1 MNASAG
7 TGVFVLSMLSIPIT
21 YLFNFLFHI
30 NSTGAV
36 LVAGALVLLV
46 IAILARL
53 LLKRNPPKDPLFY
66 VYSVFAF
73 LSVVDLIL
81 GLEQDGLIDGYMTFY
96 LKEGQPYLNTAH
108 GHMICYWDGCVH
120 YLMYLLMVAAIS
132 WGESYRMIG
141 QYWVGSILMT
151 SIVYLP
157 ETSSGKY
164 GTRLCPAFIL
174 NVPYVILI
182 MWATFRIFSQPSVRE
197 ASTLKCI
204 QESQKRRLVQRPLDL
219 LFTLYLIPAIGFSIF
234 RGLVTLDCPA
244 ELCQKYVES
253 HEPYL
258 KDPTAY
264 SKIQMLVYMFYCVP
278 YYTVSLY
285 GLLVPGCSWMPD
297 LALIHAGLA
306 QAQFSH
312 IGASLHT
319 RTPFAYR
326 VPEEAK
332 SSFLIIN
339 MVYGIVPQLFT
350 YRCITNPSS
359 SSKPQRIKRL
369 SNAN

>member
-53 LLKRNPPKDPLFY
+53 LLKRTPPKDPLFY

-151 SIVYLP
+151 IIVYLP
-157 ETSSGKY
+157 GNAVGKY
-164 GTRLCPAFIL
+164 GTRLSPAFIV
-174 NVPYVILI
+174 NVLYVILI
-182 MWATFRIFSQPSVRE
+182 VWATFRIFSQPSVRE
-197 ASTLKCI
+197 ASTLK
-204 QESQKRRLVQRPLDL
+204 
-219 LFTLYLIPAIGFSIF
+219 
-234 RGLVTLDCPA
+234 VTLDCPA

-297 LALIHAGLA
+297 LALIHAGALA

-350 YRCITNPSS
+350 YRCITNPEFFL
-359 SSKPQRIKRL
+359 KATEDKKTEKCK
-369 SNAN
+369 

>member
-53 LLKRNPPKDPLFY
+53 LLKRTPPKDPLFY

-151 SIVYLP
+151 IIVYLP
-157 ETSSGKY
+157 GNAVGKY
-164 GTRLCPAFIL
+164 GTRLSPAFIV
-174 NVPYVILI
+174 NVLYVILI
-182 MWATFRIFSQPSVRE
+182 VWATFRIFSQPSVRE

-204 QESQKRRLVQRPLDL
+204 QESQKKRLVQRPLDL

-234 RGLVTLDCPA
+234 RGL
-244 ELCQKYVES
+244 
-253 HEPYL
+253 
-258 KDPTAY
+258 
-264 SKIQMLVYMFYCVP
+264 MLVYMFYCVP

-297 LALIHAGLA
+297 LALIHAGALA

-350 YRCITNPSS
+350 YRCITNPEFFL
-359 SSKPQRIKRL
+359 KATEDKKTEKCK
-369 SNAN
+369 

>member
-53 LLKRNPPKDPLFY
+53 LLKRTPPKDPLFY

-151 SIVYLP
+151 IIVYLP
-157 ETSSGKY
+157 GNAVGKY
-164 GTRLCPAFIL
+164 GTRLSPAFIV
-174 NVPYVILI
+174 NVLYVILI
-182 MWATFRIFSQPSVRE
+182 VWATFRIFSQPSVRE
-197 ASTLKCI
+197 ASTLK
-204 QESQKRRLVQRPLDL
+204 
-219 LFTLYLIPAIGFSIF
+219 
-234 RGLVTLDCPA
+234 
-244 ELCQKYVES
+244 
-253 HEPYL
+253 
-258 KDPTAY
+258 
-264 SKIQMLVYMFYCVP
+264 MLVYMFYCVP

-297 LALIHAGLA
+297 LALIHAGALA

-350 YRCITNPSS
+350 YRCITNPEFFL
-359 SSKPQRIKRL
+359 KATEDKKTEKCK
-369 SNAN
+369 